1 MSSKKFWK
9 YLFKKS
15 AKDRN
20 KDNKFEAKIIERKAS
35 RSDDKTFCSST
46 QLKINESNDKLNEYS
61 KTKRPTDEKEIS
73 KWNKFCKRMNG
84 FRKGCLKLLCCCPQ
98 KTIHKSIS
106 HSSIDEEIDEI
117 I

>member
-15 AKDRN
+15 SKDRN
-20 KDNKFEAKIIERKAS
+20 KDNITEKKIIERKTS
-35 RSDDKTFCSST
+35 CSDDKPFCSST
-46 QLKINESNDKLNEYS
+46 QQNMNESIDALNQYS
-61 KTKRPTDEKEIS
+61 KTKRTTDEKEIS

-106 HSSIDEEIDEI
+106 HSSISEELDQRF
-117 I
+117 